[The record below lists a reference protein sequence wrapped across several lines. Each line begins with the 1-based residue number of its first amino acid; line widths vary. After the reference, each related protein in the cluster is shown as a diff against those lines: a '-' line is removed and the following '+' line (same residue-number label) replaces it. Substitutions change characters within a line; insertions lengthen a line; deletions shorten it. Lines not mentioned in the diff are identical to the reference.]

1 MTAPWTR
8 CRALL
13 AKYMYRDK
21 VTVTRQEAAVDEDG
35 ADIFA
40 TKDVY
45 TDVPCK
51 LSQYGKEL
59 QSGQGARA
67 FTMKNDLRLCVDPDI
82 KILPNDILTVT
93 HEGQTIQLNAAQPF
107 HYPDHVEISVRRT
120 EEG

>member
-1 MTAPWTR
+1 MTPPWSR
-8 CRALL
+8 CRKLL
-13 AKYMYRDK
+13 ARYMYKDR
-21 VTVTRQEAAVDEDG
+21 VTVTRQVNAVDEDG
-35 ADIFA
+35 AD
-40 TKDVY
+40 TYELQDVY
-45 TDVPCK
+45 KDVPCK

-59 QSGQGARA
+59 QSGQEARA

-120 EEG
+120 EEA